1 MERQLP
7 NWNQLK
13 PLLTRAPRTGSRL
26 DRRLARAA
34 DIADLRNIGRRRTPR
49 PVFDYVDGAA
59 GDEIS
64 MHRSREAFDR
74 VEFLPRVLR
83 DVSMIDTST
92 TILGQTSA
100 MPFAF
105 APTGYTRMMHAEG
118 EGAVARVAA
127 KAGIPYAL
135 STVGTTT
142 PEDVAKASGIGRRW
156 FQLYVWNDRE
166 ASRALIDRA
175 KGSGFD
181 VLVLTVDVPVG
192 GARLRD
198 LRNGLTIPPTLTW
211 RTFLN
216 GAVHP
221 RWLFDFLT
229 TPPPTFATLDQPTE
243 EGENIPMA
251 YIAGRMFDPSVS
263 FADLTWFREIWD
275 GPIVIKG
282 IQNVDDAIALADAG
296 MDGIVVSNHGGRQLD
311 RAATPLELLPAIV
324 AAVGDRME
332 IMLDTGV
339 RSGADIVAAVALGAT
354 AVLVGRA
361 YLYGLMAGG
370 EAGVQRAYDILA
382 ADVTR
387 TMQLL
392 GVTRVANLHPG
403 LVKLH

>member
-1 MERQLP
+1 MDRRPP

-13 PLLTRAPRTGSRL
+13 PLLARAPRGASRL
-26 DRRLARAA
+26 DRRLGRAA
-34 DIADLRNIGRRRTPR
+34 DIADLRTLARRRAPR

-64 MHRSREAFDR
+64 MRRSREAFDR
-74 VEFLPRVLR
+74 VEFLPRVLV
-83 DVSMIDTST
+83 DVSTVDTST
-92 TILGQTSA
+92 TILGQRSA

-105 APTGYTRMMHAEG
+105 APTGYSRMMHTDG
-118 EGAVARVAA
+118 ECAVARVAA
-127 KAGIPYAL
+127 RAGIPYSL

-142 PEDVAKASGIGRRW
+142 PEALAAASGAGRRW
-156 FQLYVWNDRE
+156 FQLYVWNDRQL
-166 ASRALIDRA
+166 SRELIERA
-175 KGSGFD
+175 AAAGFD

-211 RTFLN
+211 RTFLS

-221 RWLFDFLT
+221 GWLFDFLT
-229 TPPPTFATLDQPTE
+229 TPPPTFATLDD
-243 EGENIPMA
+243 GETVPMS

-263 FADLTWFREIWD
+263 FADLAWFRQIWP
-275 GPIVIKG
+275 GPIVVKG
-282 IQNVDDAIALADAG
+282 VQNVDDAVALADLG

-311 RAATPLELLPAIV
+311 RAATPLELLPDIV
-324 AAVGDRME
+324 DRVGSRFE
-332 IMLDTGV
+332 VLLDTGV
-339 RSGADIVAAVALGAT
+339 RSGADVVAAIAMGAT
-354 AVLVGRA
+354 GVLVGRA

-382 ADVTR
+382 ADVGR

-392 GVTRVANLHPG
+392 GATSIGDLHPG
-403 LVKLH
+403 LVRLRDRR